1 MASEFNKPN
10 GISILYEQDLESKIW
25 SLSCRKINGIGPKA
39 EAKLQAHGIHTISDL
54 AAKDLDWLKS
64 EFGKLLLQRKNNGS
78 YETFLEENLPD
89 KISIGATRWPSFSA
103 FGFAAGGTITL
114 ETEYYITKVM
124 VSPIGRIR
132 QTEILKK

>member
-1 MASEFNKPN
+1 MK
-10 GISILYEQDLESKIW
+10 G
-25 SLSCRKINGIGPKA
+25 
-39 EAKLQAHGIHTISDL
+39 
-54 AAKDLDWLKS
+54 
-64 EFGKLLLQRKNNGS
+64 EFGKLLLQRKNNDS

-89 KISIGATRWPSFSA
+89 KISISATRWPSFSA

-114 ETEYYITKVM
+114 ETEYYITKVV